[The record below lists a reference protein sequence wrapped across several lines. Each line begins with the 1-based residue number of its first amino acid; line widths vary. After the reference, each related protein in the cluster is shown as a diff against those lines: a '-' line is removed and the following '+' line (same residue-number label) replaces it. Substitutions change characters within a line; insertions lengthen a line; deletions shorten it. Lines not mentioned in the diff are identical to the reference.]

1 MNATVKLNAIE
12 KGIIDSFNGVT
23 NKKVTWKLFSSR
35 YVNSDMELKTER
47 EKKVYTFLGEF
58 LENEKGKAWSMLN
71 TKKFKTLFV
80 EWGNSKLIE
89 SVNLLVTEK
98 EIDKALKFYFKENSL
113 TLSKYFGLAMNS
125 DKNDKNVYIVQLC
138 RESGIYQFR
147 EKTENQDTKK
157 KNVTLDTISKSI
169 NNLSTLCNSLSV
181 EDKKQVSTLLLSL
194 ASSLGV
200 VGNVTKKS
208 KSKKSA

>member
-1 MNATVKLNAIE
+1 MKESTVKLNAIE
-12 KGIIDSFNGVT
+12 QGIIDTLNGIT
-23 NKKVTWKLFSSR
+23 NKKVIWKLFSSR
-35 YVNSDMELKTER
+35 FVNPTMELKTER
-47 EKKVYTFLGEF
+47 EKKVYEF
-58 LENEKGKAWSMLN
+58 LCQFLEKESSKSWSMLN

-98 EIDKALKFYFKENSL
+98 EIDKALKFYFKENHL
-113 TLSKYFGLAMNS
+113 TLSKYFGLAMNNCK
-125 DKNDKNVYIVQLC
+125 DDKNVYIVQLC
-138 RESGIYQFR
+138 RESGIYKFR
-147 EKTENQDTKK
+147 EETERKESTKAATLE
-157 KNVTLDTISKSI
+157 NVTKTINS
-169 NNLSTLCNSLSV
+169 LSSLCNSLSA

-200 VGNVTKKS
+200 IGSVSKKS

>member
-1 MNATVKLNAIE
+1 MNKSTVKLNAIE
-12 KGIIDSFNGVT
+12 QGIVDTLNGVT

-35 YVNSDMELKTER
+35 YVNNDMELKTER
-47 EKKVYTFLGEF
+47 EKKVYTFLCEF
-58 LENEKGKAWSMLN
+58 LENEKNRAWSMLN

-89 SVNLLVTEK
+89 SVNLLVTER

-147 EKTENQDTKK
+147 EKTDKTESKK
-157 KNVTLDTISKSI
+157 AVSLDTVTKSI
-169 NNLSTLCNSLSV
+169 NDLSALCNSLSA

-200 VGNVTKKS
+200 VGEVTKKS
-208 KSKKSA
+208 KAKKSA